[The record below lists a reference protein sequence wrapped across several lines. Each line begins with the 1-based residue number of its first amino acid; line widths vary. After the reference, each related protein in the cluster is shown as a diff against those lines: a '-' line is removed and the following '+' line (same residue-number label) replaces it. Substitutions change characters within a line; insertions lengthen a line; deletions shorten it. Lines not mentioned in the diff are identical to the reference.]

1 ANDIELGWVWIV
13 AAAIMVVCAARGK
26 HRPSFTTVGF
36 LTAMAPPTLWALL
49 FGGAVILGV
58 SPTAIVSVVMY
69 GAFACIIFFVS
80 GWPNPR
86 GSDATGGADGSANP
100 APAVPG
106 GCRSDRVGYMDGRE
120 ELPEGAAGAAA
131 RREPSRPGGP
141 VRERDR
147 TYR

>member
-1 ANDIELGWVWIV
+1 MIPKWISKHLDGFRGSFVLMLSTPWALVGLSYILMTTPGRSRAFSYLPEFANESELGWVWIL

-49 FGGAVILGV
+49 FAGAVLLGV

-86 GSDATGGADGSANP
+86 GSDATGGSGWK
-100 APAVPG
+100 
-106 GCRSDRVGYMDGRE
+106 R
-120 ELPEGAAGAAA
+120 
-131 RREPSRPGGP
+131 
-141 VRERDR
+141 
-147 TYR
+147 